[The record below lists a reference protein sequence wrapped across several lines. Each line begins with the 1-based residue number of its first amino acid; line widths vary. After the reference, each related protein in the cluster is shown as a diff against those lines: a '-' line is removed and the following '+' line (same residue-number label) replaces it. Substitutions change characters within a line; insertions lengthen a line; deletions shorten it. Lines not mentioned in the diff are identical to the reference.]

1 MKAIQNEDFSAQS
14 KSKKKVSQKVKNL
27 LGRIKEVLEDKDE
40 DLRSLLEPL
49 ARSGTNLILLDDL
62 IDELKDVTS
71 TNFSYLHI
79 LARNKIK
86 QI

>member
-1 MKAIQNEDFSAQS
+1 MSEEEDIPKQ
-14 KSKKKVSQKVKNL
+14 KSPKKPFKIL
-27 LGRIKEVLEDKDE
+27 LDRIREDLEDKDE

>member
-1 MKAIQNEDFSAQS
+1 MSEEEDIPKQKS
-14 KSKKKVSQKVKNL
+14 SKKPFKIL
-27 LGRIKEVLEDKDE
+27 LDRIREDLEDKDK